1 MRTLNYI
8 QAIAE
13 GLLQAMES
21 DEKVFLLG
29 EGVDN
34 VTGIYGTVLPA
45 YQRFGPKRVIDT
57 PLSEN
62 GLTGIAIGAAL
73 DGMRPVLFHQR
84 NDFMLLTIDQLVNNA
99 AKIPYVSAGRHRVPL
114 TVISFV
120 ARKPGEG
127 AQHTQSLQALFA
139 HIPGLKVIM
148 PANPVDAKGLL
159 LAAIA
164 DDGPV
169 IVLYHRALFEE
180 TAEVSEGAYQ
190 LPIGQARIVRPG
202 RDLTLVAISAALKDG
217 LAAAEQ
223 LAENISVEVID
234 LRSIRPLDKDLI
246 INSVRR
252 TGRLLVVD
260 TGWPTYGVGAE
271 IIAAVAEAGVALEV
285 PPRRLGMRETPAP
298 ASPYLLGGYH
308 PDTGQIVDVIKYM
321 LAQPAACQSLV

>member
-1 MRTLNYI
+1 MRELSYI

-13 GLLQAMES
+13 GLTQAMEQN
-21 DEKVFLLG
+21 ERVFLLG

-34 VTGIYGTVLPA
+34 ITGVYGTVLPA
-45 YQRFGPKRVIDT
+45 YRQFGPDRVIDT

-84 NDFMLLTIDQLVNNA
+84 NDFMLLTMDQLVNNA

-114 TVISFV
+114 TVVSFV

-139 HIPGLKVIM
+139 HVPGLKVVM
-148 PANPVDAKGLL
+148 PANPYDAKGMLL
-159 LAAIA
+159 SAIA

-180 TAEVSEGAYQ
+180 TTDVPEEIYA
-190 LPIGQARIVRPG
+190 LPSGQARIVWVG
-202 RDLTLVAISAALKDG
+202 WDLTLVGVSAAVKDC
-217 LAAAEQ
+217 LAVVDR
-223 LAENISVEVID
+223 LAGNISVEVID
-234 LRSIRPLDKDLI
+234 LCSIRPLDKNLI
-246 INSVRR
+246 IDSVRR

-260 TGWPTYGVGAE
+260 TGWNSYGVAAE
-271 IIAAVAEAGVALEV
+271 IIASVAEAGIALQA

-298 ASPYLLGGYH
+298 ASPYLLDGYH
-308 PDTGQIVDVIKYM
+308 PGTDQIVAEIRQ
-321 LAQPAACQSLV
+321 AFAFPPR